1 MLNVFMKRRGEE
13 EIENEKEIEQERDS
27 ETETEIERDGVEVEG
42 DQMGGQRGGRG
53 QWERGESIP

>member
-1 MLNVFMKRRGEE
+1 MKRRGEE

-42 DQMGGQRGGRG
+42 GQMGGQRGGRG
-53 QWERGESIP
+53 RWERGESIP